1 MTLAPVAVLIAAC
14 ATGYSAYS
22 ILDRL
27 PIN

>member
-1 MTLAPVAVLIAAC
+1 MMLAPFAVLIVAC
-14 ATGYSAYS
+14 ATGYSAYT

>member
-1 MTLAPVAVLIAAC
+1 MTLAPFAVLIAAC
-14 ATGYSAYS
+14 ATGYSAYG

>member
-1 MTLAPVAVLIAAC
+1 MTLAPFAVLIAAC

-22 ILDRL
+22 LLDHL

>member
-1 MTLAPVAVLIAAC
+1 MTLAPFVVLVAAC
-14 ATGYSAYS
+14 TTGYSAYT

>member
-1 MTLAPVAVLIAAC
+1 MTLAPLAVLFAAC

-22 ILDRL
+22 ILDHL